1 MSYTGVSIVQLAALT
16 RASQSC
22 EQFIKFE
29 CNNDPGFLVQGY
41 AWWLSRDRRKMTY
54 WGGATG
60 HEKMC
65 ACGLTDSCFY
75 GRDCNCFNGGISEGW
90 RQDSGLLTDKS
101 VLPVTQMRFGDLD
114 NPREE
119 GFYTLGKLKCY
130 SEARD
135 HTFR

>member
-1 MSYTGVSIVQLAALT
+1 
-16 RASQSC
+16 
-22 EQFIKFE
+22 
-29 CNNDPGFLVQGY
+29 
-41 AWWLSRDRRKMTY
+41 MTY

-75 GRDCNCFNGGISEGW
+75 GRDCNCFNGGGW

-119 GFYTLGKLKCY
+119 GFYTLGKLLNVIAKREIIL
-130 SEARD
+130 SHDQRFGKVMDKAK
-135 HTFR
+135 